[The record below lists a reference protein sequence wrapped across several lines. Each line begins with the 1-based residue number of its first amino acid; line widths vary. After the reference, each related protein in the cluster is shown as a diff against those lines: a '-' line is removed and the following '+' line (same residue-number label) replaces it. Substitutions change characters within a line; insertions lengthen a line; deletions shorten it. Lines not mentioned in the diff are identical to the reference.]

1 MTRIVPSFIAVLA
14 VAATVAQAPHAQVF
28 PPIDGD
34 AILGHIKVLASDE
47 FEGRA
52 PGTAGEKKTVAYLVE
67 QFTKLGLKPGNTDGT
82 FIQKVPLV
90 SITPDPNTSLRF
102 TKGDT
107 ALDLKWRDDVVA
119 WTKHVAPEAGVEA
132 SEVVFVGYGVEA
144 PEFQWDDYKGIDAK
158 GKTLVMLVNDPPVP
172 DPSDPT
178 KLDPK
183 VFGGRAMTYYGR
195 WTYKY
200 ETGAKKGAAAVILV
214 HETGPAG
221 YPFSVVQG
229 KTGEQFDLVTPD
241 KNMWRAQLEG
251 WMSLDKAKALFAL
264 AGQDFDA
271 LKRQAATRAFKPVPF
286 GVRASMRIK
295 NTLRTLD
302 STNVVAKLEGADPA
316 LKDEYVVYT
325 SHWDHFGVGTP
336 VKGDAIYNGALDNAT
351 GIGGLI
357 EVARAL
363 TKVQP
368 APKRSIL
375 FLAVTAEEQGLLGSE
390 YYAVTPLYPL
400 ARTLALINMDGL
412 NVYGRTKDVE
422 IVGYGASDLD
432 DYAKAVA
439 AEQGRVVKPEAEP
452 EKGGYY
458 RSDHFPFAKRG
469 VPALNATAGLEYEG
483 QPADY
488 GQKKRDAY
496 TANDY
501 HAPSDEIKPDWNL
514 AGASQDCEFY
524 FKIGYRV
531 AKATKWPEWAPT
543 NEFKATRDAMLKKA
557 GAASR

>member
-28 PPIDGD
+28 PPLDGD

-172 DPSDPT
+172 DTSDPA

-200 ETGAKKGAAAVILV
+200 EIGAKKGAAAVILV

-325 SHWDHFGVGTP
+325 SHWDHFGFGTP

-357 EVARAL
+357 EVARAF

-469 VPALNATAGLEYEG
+469 VPALNAGAGLEYEG

>member
-1 MTRIVPSFIAVLA
+1 
-14 VAATVAQAPHAQVF
+14 
-28 PPIDGD
+28 
-34 AILGHIKVLASDE
+34 
-47 FEGRA
+47 
-52 PGTAGEKKTVAYLVE
+52 
-67 QFTKLGLKPGNTDGT
+67 
-82 FIQKVPLV
+82 
-90 SITPDPNTSLRF
+90 
-102 TKGDT
+102 
-107 ALDLKWRDDVVA
+107 
-119 WTKHVAPEAGVEA
+119 
-132 SEVVFVGYGVEA
+132 
-144 PEFQWDDYKGIDAK
+144 
-158 GKTLVMLVNDPPVP
+158 
-172 DPSDPT
+172 
-178 KLDPK
+178 
-183 VFGGRAMTYYGR
+183 
-195 WTYKY
+195 
-200 ETGAKKGAAAVILV
+200 
-214 HETGPAG
+214 
-221 YPFSVVQG
+221 
-229 KTGEQFDLVTPD
+229 
-241 KNMWRAQLEG
+241 
-251 WMSLDKAKALFAL
+251 
-264 AGQDFDA
+264 
-271 LKRQAATRAFKPVPF
+271 
-286 GVRASMRIK
+286 
-295 NTLRTLD
+295 
-302 STNVVAKLEGADPA
+302 VAKLEGADPA

-357 EVARAL
+357 EVARAF

-469 VPALNATAGLEYEG
+469 VPALNAGAGLEYEG